1 MTKSNL
7 GSVVLILFIFSLIH
21 LFLTMSIGIAN
32 IKNNWDDYKCNPG
45 IIPFAGVFGH
55 DPVTTANECV
65 KTTQMNFMSSFLEPI
80 YASIGFL
87 AENGS
92 FFNEIFKNMK
102 LFGNGIQDLN
112 MDFFDNI
119 IIWFT
124 RLSGN
129 LNLTIVSIFDIFR
142 NLDYLFL
149 TLNYTFKHF
158 GEMISNSSQELPGT
172 IWKVIMQ

>member
-1 MTKSNL
+1 
-7 GSVVLILFIFSLIH
+7 
-21 LFLTMSIGIAN
+21 
-32 IKNNWDDYKCNPG
+32 
-45 IIPFAGVFGH
+45 
-55 DPVTTANECV
+55 
-65 KTTQMNFMSSFLEPI
+65 
-80 YASIGFL
+80 
-87 AENGS
+87 
-92 FFNEIFKNMK
+92 
-102 LFGNGIQDLN
+102 

-172 IWKVIMQ
+172 IWKVINP